1 MPPDR
6 DVPGGELMGM
16 ATCSDLLDPADA
28 VGYERLAQLAGD
40 LRRDAAP
47 RLGWTE
53 PWNFLSRCAGLAVGT
68 SPPHMIESADLPP
81 ILITN
86 GNSDSATPP
95 EYGRRLAAQL
105 PGARYLLAD
114 GGHAVYMPGDPC
126 VHEHVNRYLSTGDLP
141 SRTLPARRRRRDDR
155 VRTGTASVGGGTTDL
170 LAQARR

>member
-114 GGHAVYMPGDPC
+114 RGPRRVHAGRSVRPRAREPLP
-126 VHEHVNRYLSTGDLP
+126 VHR
-141 SRTLPARRRRRDDR
+141 RPAVPDAACSAP
-155 VRTGTASVGGGTTDL
+155 AS
-170 LAQARR
+170 